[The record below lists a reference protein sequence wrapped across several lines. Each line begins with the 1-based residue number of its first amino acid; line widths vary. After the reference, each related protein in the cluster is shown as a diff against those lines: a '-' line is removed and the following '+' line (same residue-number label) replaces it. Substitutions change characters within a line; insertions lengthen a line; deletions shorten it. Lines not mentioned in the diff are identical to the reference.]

1 MDSQILLDAVAE
13 LVREQ
18 TQELERKLQVAQ
30 EQVVTLRR
38 ELEVFEG
45 RFDESLEAGVDK
57 FTVDKLRVRVE
68 ALEVKAPE
76 ADTRIDELEQ
86 RISEIPN
93 FKSIVDELPDVAAAD
108 ARIRAEFDEK
118 INAQLTTWSRNL
130 QQRISDEAHSLNE
143 EITPE
148 FERIDEA
155 LGSINEALGLLQS
168 MIEAK
173 TDDQALATA
182 NDAVEKASKA
192 PQEALE
198 LLLKHYQSVEDWKRG
213 GAGYKACSVV
223 RHRGALW
230 QAPQDTLREPGAGDD
245 WALLADGISEVRTDC
260 DDNGT
265 FSFIVKMASGAET
278 VTQYQLPHINFRGV
292 YDENAEYAKYDCMV
306 RDGHTFM
313 ALVDKPGEVGVNK
326 GEWMTIGYR
335 GKAGKR
341 APSLDEVIQSIKVP
355 VVESLSKELPDLVAV
370 AVGAIEQ

>member
-18 TQELERKLQVAQ
+18 TQELERKLNRAQ
-30 EQVVTLRR
+30 EQAQILRH
-38 ELEVFEG
+38 ELDRLED

-57 FTVDKLRVRVE
+57 FTVDKLLGRVE
-68 ALEVKAPE
+68 ALEVKTPE
-76 ADTRIDELEQ
+76 ADPRIDE
-86 RISEIPN
+86 
-93 FKSIVDELPDVAAAD
+93 
-108 ARIRAEFDEK
+108 
-118 INAQLTTWSRNL
+118 
-130 QQRISDEAHSLNE
+130 
-143 EITPE
+143 
-148 FERIDEA
+148 IDEV

-198 LLLKHYQSVEDWKRG
+198 LLLKHYQGVEDWKRG

-245 WALLADGISEVRTDC
+245 WALLADGISEVRADC

-313 ALVDKPGEVGVNK
+313 ALVDNPGEVGVNK